1 MSRLIVKS
9 RFAPPILSRLRLPK
23 RSELIWLLFFARAR
37 NGVSLDYLQ
46 FSGKGKLQVSLTI
59 AGINLPAMQ
68 CVNPPQI
75 GSPGPGPVRDPLA
88 GAPKTDFWSFRQL
101 VTLCF
106 ASYTELSKNIF
117 LKSRFSNLL
126 TFVSRPAAERNIY
139 FFADHRCSFHPDT
152 NNPKPPTMR
161 LGLIFTA
168 APLFTPRL
176 PPQRRG

>member
-1 MSRLIVKS
+1 MVMPRLGKEDGCID
-9 RFAPPILSRLRLPK
+9 PK
-23 RSELIWLLFFARAR
+23 YCISIEPEEGQP
-37 NGVSLDYLQ
+37 ND
-46 FSGKGKLQVSLTI
+46 LTTSQRVEWW
-59 AGINLPAMQ
+59 PMQ
-68 CVNPPQI
+68 CGNPPQI

-139 FFADHRCSFHPDT
+139 FFADHRCSSHPDT
-152 NNPKPPTMR
+152 NPKPPTMR